1 MFIPLWL
8 FYLLSGT
15 IMAVVTLVW
24 AVRNRQFEDQD
35 RARFIPLAG
44 LTPEELSAPQPP
56 VARAGRAAIAVTVG
70 IGSLALLWCLFIVW
84 KQA

>member
-24 AVRNRQFEDQD
+24 AVRNRQFEEQD

-44 LTPEELSAPQPP
+44 LTPAELGAPDPP
-56 VARAGRAAIAVTVG
+56 VARAGRIGIAIVVA
-70 IGSLALLWCLFIVW
+70 IGCLALLCSLFLAW
-84 KQA
+84 RHG